1 MAGELRLQN
10 EERDSEQYQKHT
22 GEIHRQQLHGIQSE
36 QRADSAN
43 HAGSDYSGMSKF
55 GVQAENAND
64 QQDEEYVGLNDS
76 GEEFLPPGQFK
87 LRQGVVVQGQLCRF
101 SVEARDFA
109 AVQGMQEFV
118 SVGHDHIDQ
127 VGVQRL
133 FCGECP
139 RLSDG
144 GLRKFGIAA
153 AFFGETTQE
162 GSGIVVQFAAENFV
176 HGHIEH

>member
-1 MAGELRLQN
+1 HANSARGQRRANQEHSAQQHGDNATEKQDAMAGELRLQY

-43 HAGSDYSGMSKF
+43 HAGSDYSGMGKF

-118 SVGHDHIDQ
+118 SV
-127 VGVQRL
+127 
-133 FCGECP
+133 
-139 RLSDG
+139 
-144 GLRKFGIAA
+144 
-153 AFFGETTQE
+153 
-162 GSGIVVQFAAENFV
+162 
-176 HGHIEH
+176 